1 MSQQYNAP
9 QQPGGYQPNYPQG
22 SPDQMRGQQ
31 LAQTS
36 MILGI
41 ISLFAVGIILGP
53 LAIIKAKRAEEL
65 GGDAKV
71 GKITGWI
78 GTVLGAL
85 WIVGII
91 IYIIAFVSL
100 MASVNA

>member
-1 MSQQYNAP
+1 MSEQYNAP
-9 QQPGGYQPNYPQG
+9 QQPGGYQPNYSQ
-22 SPDQMRGQQ
+22 SPDQARGAQ

-41 ISLFAVGIILGP
+41 ISLFVVGFILGP

-71 GKITGWI
+71 GKVTGWI
-78 GTVLGAL
+78 GLVLGIL
-85 WIVGII
+85 QVIGVI
-91 IYIIAFVSL
+91 IYVVALVGL
-100 MASVNA
+100 MASVNG